1 MVVILVKFVNN
12 TKLFKYFNSFPA
24 ENLYLWA
31 IVPHRE
37 DKKSLS
43 LDEKWPR
50 KIQEALGP

>member
-24 ENLYLWA
+24 ENLDLWA